1 MPAERN
7 VLIVDDDK
15 LICWALERALK
26 KNGYDVSVSH
36 NGEDA
41 RENLKKREFNLVI
54 TDLRMPEINGL
65 EVIEE
70 AKRSSPST
78 RTVLMS
84 AFGTES
90 AIKKATEKGAYYL
103 EKPFEVEEFVERL
116 QWLFDT

>member
-1 MPAERN
+1 MPVKQS

-26 KNGYDVSVSH
+26 KNGYSVCVSLS
-36 NGEDA
+36 GEDA
-41 RENLKKREFNLVI
+41 RELLKIKDFDLVV
-54 TDLRMPEINGL
+54 TDLRMPEIDGL

-70 AKRSSPST
+70 VRRCCPST

-84 AFGTES
+84 AFGTEM
-90 AIKKATEKGAYYL
+90 AIKRATEKGAYYL
-103 EKPFEVEEFVERL
+103 EKPFKVEEFVEKL

>member
-26 KNGYDVSVSH
+26 KNGYDVIVSS
-36 NGEDA
+36 NGENA
-41 RENLKKREFNLVI
+41 MEALKKKDFDLVI
-54 TDLRMPEINGL
+54 TDLSMPEIDGFD
-65 EVIEE
+65 VIEE
-70 AKRSSPST
+70 VRRSSPST

-84 AFGTES
+84 AFGTEG
-90 AIKKATEKGAYYL
+90 AIKKATEIGAYYL
-103 EKPFEVEEFVERL
+103 EKPFEVEGFVERL